1 MSPGCLGR
9 CAWPIGV
16 RARTSLR
23 PMHWSRCVTVKTKSR
38 ALAGSW
44 QEKQPLSAASSAG
57 SPSKN
62 CANPQPSV
70 EAYFRAPHLTLASRS
85 RGAGAGR
92 SERLP
97 VPAHPRARDNAERVF
112 ITQPSCR
119 PASGDGGLRAWASR
133 LAPPVHAKSAI
144 VRLGRAGRSPSSYT
158 ATRGVGSA
166 SHGAA
171 HPPKTGLYN
180 CRQYGR
186 YVDSRFA
193 QRGNLPMN
201 TVIRLRPSQSEKPT
215 VRGGRAGT

>member
-1 MSPGCLGR
+1 MSTHYNLCR
-9 CAWPIGV
+9 IQSHRW
-16 RARTSLR
+16 R
-23 PMHWSRCVTVKTKSR
+23 
-38 ALAGSW
+38 
-44 QEKQPLSAASSAG
+44 
-57 SPSKN
+57 SP
-62 CANPQPSV
+62 QG
-70 EAYFRAPHLTLASRS
+70 ASRS

-119 PASGDGGLRAWASR
+119 PASGDGGLRAWASH

-180 CRQYGR
+180 CRQYAR

-193 QRGNLPMN
+193 QNAEYRQREYLTEGEIDSLIAAVGGKK
-201 TVIRLRPSQSEKPT
+201 TKPL
-215 VRGGRAGT
+215 